1 MRGKKK
7 ILSLVLCVMMLFS
20 MFPQAVFAEGIWSGG
35 GSKVIGGLCE
45 HHPKHTAQCGYT
57 PGTAGMPCTHQ
68 HTEACYTLVTSC
80 VHKHTEE
87 CYHQDSIFSS
97 SADIFTDGET
107 EQTTCTHV
115 CSVESGCI
123 TKVLDCKHTHDGAC
137 GYIPATEGTPC
148 SFVCGICSTQ
158 DSGGTPPSDAQTE
171 ECICET
177 LCTGDNINADC
188 PVCGAEGADLAAC
201 EGLEAQPATLSNALP
216 ATALAAMPNGQV
228 LYVGNVQITST
239 GYWTT
244 DDNGNVAAYSGTGT
258 PTDNYIH
265 YDESNNTLTLH
276 NATIK
281 TSNNHT
287 NVGGAAIGVANTSG
301 EAALTIQLEG
311 QKNTLSETSTGIYV
325 YSSSGTASLT
335 ITGSSSLTASR
346 TSSDGIR
353 VEGTNSG
360 ATLTI
365 QNAEVTATSEYGIGV
380 SVQASGGIVSGTNE
394 DEVVSTDGV
403 GIVFNDKVG
412 TVYGSVTLQEDLT
425 IGEGESLNIP
435 SGASLTIDSGA
446 TLTNEGTVTTSDG
459 GTLTNNGTIN
469 NSGTLPNGLNLD
481 ANTGVISGTPT
492 TPGDSKFT
500 VTATNDYGSDIQELS
515 ITIIM
520 SPNVPVERVSL
531 NKSSTTLTVS
541 GTEILTATVEP
552 ANATIKDVRW
562 SSDNTS
568 VVTVDETGKVT
579 AVGAGTATITVTTA
593 DGGKTATCT
602 VTVNPVQY
610 TVTVQTDGNGSA
622 SASPVSAAAGTEI
635 RLTAYPDSGY
645 RFKQWEAVSGG
656 VTITGDTFIM
666 PALNVTVKAVFERR
680 IITTYYT
687 LTFDTN
693 GGTKLP
699 SIRRVSG
706 STVDLSAYVPTR
718 EGCTFTG
725 WYADAGLTQKIT
737 EIRLTGNRTVYAGWK
752 YDSGTVIEEDGTV
765 ILPGADPD
773 STEDDTRIEKGKGEP
788 PVYHW
793 ESVSV
798 TINEGNIVA
807 LPSGIVITPEGGSV
821 VAVDGTVTEP
831 DGTVIDPDG
840 TTHNPDGS
848 VQSPDGTYLAPGTPK
863 IQSVRVNQKAKTI
876 TVTYTRCENAS
887 GYDII
892 LGSRV
897 ERVNGERRP
906 VDYGKRVKKVTKG
919 NTVTVTL
926 RNAKKGTYYMAL
938 HAWNRTSGEGT
949 KVFSPWSD
957 IKKIVIRNG
966 GTTTNSR

>member
-7 ILSLVLCVMMLFS
+7 ILSLVLCVIMLFS

-311 QKNTLSETSTGIYV
+311 QKTHYQRPPQG
-325 YSSSGTASLT
+325 
-335 ITGSSSLTASR
+335 
-346 TSSDGIR
+346 
-353 VEGTNSG
+353 
-360 ATLTI
+360 
-365 QNAEVTATSEYGIGV
+365 
-380 SVQASGGIVSGTNE
+380 
-394 DEVVSTDGV
+394 
-403 GIVFNDKVG
+403 FM
-412 TVYGSVTLQEDLT
+412 
-425 IGEGESLNIP
+425 
-435 SGASLTIDSGA
+435 
-446 TLTNEGTVTTSDG
+446 
-459 GTLTNNGTIN
+459 
-469 NSGTLPNGLNLD
+469 
-481 ANTGVISGTPT
+481 
-492 TPGDSKFT
+492 
-500 VTATNDYGSDIQELS
+500 S
-515 ITIIM
+515 ILLAAQ
-520 SPNVPVERVSL
+520 PV
-531 NKSSTTLTVS
+531 
-541 GTEILTATVEP
+541 
-552 ANATIKDVRW
+552 
-562 SSDNTS
+562 
-568 VVTVDETGKVT
+568 
-579 AVGAGTATITVTTA
+579 
-593 DGGKTATCT
+593 
-602 VTVNPVQY
+602 
-610 TVTVQTDGNGSA
+610 
-622 SASPVSAAAGTEI
+622 
-635 RLTAYPDSGY
+635 
-645 RFKQWEAVSGG
+645 
-656 VTITGDTFIM
+656 
-666 PALNVTVKAVFERR
+666 
-680 IITTYYT
+680 
-687 LTFDTN
+687 
-693 GGTKLP
+693 
-699 SIRRVSG
+699 
-706 STVDLSAYVPTR
+706 
-718 EGCTFTG
+718 
-725 WYADAGLTQKIT
+725 
-737 EIRLTGNRTVYAGWK
+737 
-752 YDSGTVIEEDGTV
+752 
-765 ILPGADPD
+765 
-773 STEDDTRIEKGKGEP
+773 
-788 PVYHW
+788 
-793 ESVSV
+793 
-798 TINEGNIVA
+798 
-807 LPSGIVITPEGGSV
+807 
-821 VAVDGTVTEP
+821 
-831 DGTVIDPDG
+831 
-840 TTHNPDGS
+840 
-848 VQSPDGTYLAPGTPK
+848 
-863 IQSVRVNQKAKTI
+863 
-876 TVTYTRCENAS
+876 
-887 GYDII
+887 
-892 LGSRV
+892 
-897 ERVNGERRP
+897 
-906 VDYGKRVKKVTKG
+906 
-919 NTVTVTL
+919 
-926 RNAKKGTYYMAL
+926 
-938 HAWNRTSGEGT
+938 
-949 KVFSPWSD
+949 
-957 IKKIVIRNG
+957 
-966 GTTTNSR
+966 